1 MKFTEERRLQL
12 WRRTITQRNW
22 EDNLWLETQNREV
35 NKWLIDDKDKWVI
48 KSKMNVKG
56 LATTFENTRKNKWND
71 VIMKYRTLR
80 MNKTTYWEATKNTKD
95 IRKRSNANYLRWI
108 TSWKRTEEKR
118 NTDEEQQWKFKE
130 RKEELDDWKWNKKDP
145 KENENE
151 EIRERTW
158 EWWKR
163 DSKRMK
169 EGNRNKV
176 REWERIETKKGPKQK
191 PENNVA
197 YKEH

>member
-1 MKFTEERRLQL
+1 MK
-12 WRRTITQRNW
+12 WR
-22 EDNLWLETQNREV
+22 DNEIQNIKNQQNNILGINQEYKRYKKEIECKLSAMNNFLETNGR
-35 NKWLIDDKDKWVI
+35 K
-48 KSKMNVKG
+48 KMM
-56 LATTFENTRKNKWND
+56 RKNNENIK
-71 VIMKYRTLR
+71 I
-80 MNKTTYWEATKNTKD
+80 
-95 IRKRSNANYLRWI
+95 
-108 TSWKRTEEKR
+108 
-118 NTDEEQQWKFKE
+118 

-151 EIRERTW
+151 EIKERTW

-191 PENNVA
+191 PENNAA

>member
-71 VIMKYRTLR
+71 VIMRYRTLR
-80 MNKTTYWEATKNTKD
+80 INKTTYWESTKNTKD

-118 NTDEEQQWKFKE
+118 NTDEEQQWKYKNRKRSWRLEMKQEGPKRKRE
-130 RKEELDDWKWNKKDP
+130 RKNQRMNMRMMEERFQK
-145 KENENE
+145 NERRKQKQGKRVRTNWNE
-151 EIRERTW
+151 EGTETETW
-158 EWWKR
+158 K
-163 DSKRMK
+163 
-169 EGNRNKV
+169 
-176 REWERIETKKGPKQK
+176 
-191 PENNVA
+191 
-197 YKEH
+197 